1 MSAQSKFKYG
11 VLALLIS
18 AALTGCG
25 LDGDDGAQG
34 ETGAQGP
41 QGADGAQGPQGDQ
54 YERLPHRRAGDDRRR
69 RGDLARGQQGHQPVP
84 S

>member
-1 MSAQSKFKYG
+1 MAVRNKFKYG
-11 VLALLIS
+11 LLAFLVS

-41 QGADGAQGPQGDQ
+41 QP
-54 YERLPHRRAGDDRRR
+54 
-69 RGDLARGQQGHQPVP
+69 
-84 S
+84 

>member
-1 MSAQSKFKYG
+1 MAVRNKFKYG
-11 VLALLIS
+11 LLAFLVS

-41 QGADGAQGPQGDQ
+41 QGDDPTSPSGRRPAPQPWAAAC
-54 YERLPHRRAGDDRRR
+54 L
-69 RGDLARGQQGHQPVP
+69 
-84 S
+84 